1 MSRNLQTSVYS
12 LDGNSIWEVAL
23 KFERLGLQEM
33 SKNSEVLF
41 QGQVSDDSNIRDAII
56 FKESF
61 DIFFSLY
68 KEFHLKVAKG
78 TQFLSHALNKEL
90 EDTFKVRVIINK
102 GEDPSIQTSID
113 NYEKTFKNPTADIG
127 ENKTR
132 IEGYMDAIFKK
143 IDKVIRVRA
152 DDNLAKYA
160 KLETVQ
166 VALNKV
172 DDIVTLQIKPAN
184 YEAKKKQIE
193 TNLKKA
199 RQQLK
204 LVIMNELKDDPDA
217 RTTIDNDLNVRLA
230 TYEGTAMNVLRDLLI
245 ISNNIVQDIR
255 MKKIVL
261 QEALLKEESLG
272 VSIITDYAIINQLNI
287 DLEGSSDVEKHY
299 KEPYNK
305 VVNNLNVIKDFS
317 RDLNKV
323 LRVFYDVIESE
334 SESEEGEQETETE
347 LGSET
352 EIDDDSDEDNEVIE
366 V

>member
-1 MSRNLQTSVYS
+1 
-12 LDGNSIWEVAL
+12 
-23 KFERLGLQEM
+23 M

-41 QGQVSDDSNIRDAII
+41 QGQVLDDSNIRDAII

-61 DIFFSLY
+61 DKFFSLY

-78 TQFLSHALNKEL
+78 TQFLSDALNKEL
-90 EDTFKVRVIINK
+90 EDTFKIRVIMTK

-113 NYEKTFKNPTADIG
+113 NYVKTFKSPAGDIG

-143 IDKVIRVRA
+143 IDKVIRTR
-152 DDNLAKYA
+152 DDNLTKYA

-166 VALNKV
+166 AALDKV
-172 DDIVTLQIKPAN
+172 DDMVTYQIKPAN

-193 TNLKKA
+193 TNLKQA

-204 LVIMNELKDDPDA
+204 LVIMNELKDDPEA
-217 RTTIDNDLNVRLA
+217 RNPIENDLNIRLA

-255 MKKIVL
+255 MKKLVL
-261 QEALLKEESLG
+261 QEALIKEESLG

-347 LGSET
+347 SGSET

>member
-41 QGQVSDDSNIRDAII
+41 QGQVLDDSNIRDAIN
-56 FKESF
+56 FKASF
-61 DIFFSLY
+61 DKFFSLY

-78 TQFLSHALNKEL
+78 TQFLSDALNKEL
-90 EDTFKVRVIINK
+90 EDTFKIRVIMTK

-113 NYEKTFKNPTADIG
+113 NYVKTFKSPAGDIG

-143 IDKVIRVRA
+143 IDKVIRTR
-152 DDNLAKYA
+152 DDNLTKYA

-166 VALNKV
+166 AALDKV
-172 DDIVTLQIKPAN
+172 DDMVTYQIKPAN

-193 TNLKKA
+193 TNLKQA
-199 RQQLK
+199 RQQ
-204 LVIMNELKDDPDA
+204 LKDDPDA

-255 MKKIVL
+255 MKKLVL
-261 QEALLKEESLG
+261 QEALIKEESLG

-334 SESEEGEQETETE
+334 SEEDEEETETE
-347 LGSET
+347 LDENSE
-352 EIDDDSDEDNEVIE
+352 EELEEESEEE
-366 V
+366 F

>member
-1 MSRNLQTSVYS
+1 
-12 LDGNSIWEVAL
+12 
-23 KFERLGLQEM
+23 
-33 SKNSEVLF
+33 
-41 QGQVSDDSNIRDAII
+41 
-56 FKESF
+56 
-61 DIFFSLY
+61 
-68 KEFHLKVAKG
+68 
-78 TQFLSHALNKEL
+78 
-90 EDTFKVRVIINK
+90 
-102 GEDPSIQTSID
+102 
-113 NYEKTFKNPTADIG
+113 
-127 ENKTR
+127 
-132 IEGYMDAIFKK
+132 MDAIFKK

-152 DDNLAKYA
+152 DDNLTKYA

-166 VALNKV
+166 VALDKV
-172 DDIVTLQIKPAN
+172 DDIVTLQFKPAN

-193 TNLKKA
+193 TNLKQA

-204 LVIMNELKDDPDA
+204 LVIMNELKDDPEA
-217 RTTIDNDLNVRLA
+217 RNPIENDLNVRLA

-255 MKKIVL
+255 MKKLVL

-272 VSIITDYAIINQLNI
+272 VSIIKDYAIINQLNI

-305 VVNNLNVIKDFS
+305 VVNNLNIIKDFS

-334 SESEEGEQETETE
+334 SEDDSEEVQTE
-347 LGSET
+347 LDEDSE
-352 EIDDDSDEDNEVIE
+352 EDNDNDDDDDDDNEIIE

>member
-1 MSRNLQTSVYS
+1 LISA
-12 LDGNSIWEVAL
+12 WEVAL

-41 QGQVSDDSNIRDAII
+41 QGQVLDDSYIRDAIN
-56 FKESF
+56 FKASF
-61 DIFFSLY
+61 DKFFSLY
-68 KEFHLKVAKG
+68 KECYLKVAKG
-78 TQFLSHALNKEL
+78 TQFLSDALNKEL
-90 EDTFKVRVIINK
+90 EDTFKVRVIMTK

-113 NYEKTFKNPTADIG
+113 NYEKTFKNPTGDIG

-132 IEGYMDAIFKK
+132 KEGYMDAIFKK

-152 DDNLAKYA
+152 DDNLTKYA

-166 VALNKV
+166 VALDKV

-193 TNLKKA
+193 TNLKQA

-204 LVIMNELKDDPDA
+204 LVIMNGLKDDPDA

-245 ISNNIVQDIR
+245 TSNNIVQDIR
-255 MKKIVL
+255 MKKLVL
-261 QEALLKEESLG
+261 QEASIKEESLG
-272 VSIITDYAIINQLNI
+272 VSIIKDYAIINQLNI

-299 KEPYNK
+299 NEPYNK
-305 VVNNLNVIKDFS
+305 IVNNLNVIKDFS
-317 RDLNKV
+317 RDLN
-323 LRVFYDVIESE
+323 RVFYDVIESE
-334 SESEEGEQETETE
+334 SESEEGEEVTETE
-347 LGSET
+347 SGSET